1 MNLNACGKQ
10 FRTSVTLLSL
20 KLCSELII
28 FLPKW
33 QMGFSSGKIKQSK
46 TKKVLFHTLLLL
58 KNWVTLKSFAKTS
71 WNHSSFSVPWH
82 PPSLQTHITDA
93 LDYFNRL
100 LNGSKLSSIQSV
112 LSTTAKMNRPETWSG
127 SFQVLFR
134 ASLQSAVCCLMRDRA
149 FRSQLPP
156 AFPLADSSYTVCAE
170 SRSAPCISQLPIVMK
185 SPRTQNASWAEPRL
199 KYLQLHQATMITPI
213 RCNQSFLNST
223 IFCTFPYAT
232 YHG

>member
-100 LNGSKLSSIQSV
+100 LNGSNLSSIQSV

-156 AFPLADSSYTVCAE
+156 AFPLADSSYTVCAAAARNLARRLA
-170 SRSAPCISQLPIVMK
+170 SPSFPLLWNLPAPKMPLELSLGSSISSFIKLP
-185 SPRTQNASWAEPRL
+185 W
-199 KYLQLHQATMITPI
+199 LHQSDVINP
-213 RCNQSFLNST
+213 S
-223 IFCTFPYAT
+223 
-232 YHG
+232 